1 MISMTVM
8 AFLSLV
14 LAINFVFPRMCHTPV
29 LGAEHIN
36 VEGCSII
43 AGICQDC

>member
-14 LAINFVFPRMCHTPV
+14 LAINFVFPRMCHPV

-36 VEGCSII
+36 VEGGSII